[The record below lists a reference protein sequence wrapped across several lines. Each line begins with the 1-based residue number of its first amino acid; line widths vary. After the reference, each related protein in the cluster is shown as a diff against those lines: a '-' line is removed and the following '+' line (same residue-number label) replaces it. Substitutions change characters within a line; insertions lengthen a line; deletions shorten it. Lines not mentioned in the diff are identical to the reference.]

1 MSFIAQNHM
10 IQVFAEQVISKAYED
25 DLEGRSLSVPAR
37 FARRDSVSRAIELF
51 DEDMEIL
58 LHRPL
63 LCRETYR
70 DIQMLLH
77 AIDPARLAS
86 RQISLRP
93 ELPRVYMVLC
103 VHACSEVE
111 ARWE

>member
-1 MSFIAQNHM
+1 
-10 IQVFAEQVISKAYED
+10 V
-25 DLEGRSLSVPAR
+25 LAR

-51 DEDMEIL
+51 NEDMETL

-63 LCRETYR
+63 LRRETYR

-86 RQISLRP
+86 RQISLHP
-93 ELPRVYMVLC
+93 ESPRVYVDLC